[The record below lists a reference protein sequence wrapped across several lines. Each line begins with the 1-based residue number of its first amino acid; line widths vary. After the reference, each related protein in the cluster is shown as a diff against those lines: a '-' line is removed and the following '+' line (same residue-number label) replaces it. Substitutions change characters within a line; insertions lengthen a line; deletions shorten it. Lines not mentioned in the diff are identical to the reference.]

1 MPQLKKILVAY
12 DGSPQSKEALNW
24 AIDLSRLSGAEIVA
38 VKVFEISVLYAM
50 PEIGGAGYV
59 TALDIM
65 RREDQRLMAEIVAT
79 GHTKGAKVTGKLLQ
93 GNVAGQ
99 IISYAEKNNFD
110 IIIAGTKG
118 HNTLEGLLMGS
129 VTRNLVSLSHI
140 PVLVVKD

>member
-24 AIDLSRLSGAEIVA
+24 AIDLSRLSGAEILA

-59 TALDIM
+59 AALDIM
-65 RREDQRLMAEIVAT
+65 RREDQRLMAEIVAI
-79 GHTKGAKVTGKLLQ
+79 GHTKGAKVTGKILQ